1 MIERT
6 GSGTEGS
13 SEAAARAK
21 YLRKKGVME
30 LLLELREAPKRFS
43 DLEERVAVSSA
54 TLTSRLEEG
63 VKLGLF
69 EEEIQYIERE
79 ERREKRK
86 VYKLTDEYEWLGES
100 LEHRDLDELVAER
113 AALQDRIESKYTAF
127 LDRADEK
134 LTDVDKTI

>member
-1 MIERT
+1 MIEST

-13 SEAAARAK
+13 SENVARTK

-43 DLEERVAVSSA
+43 DLKELVDVSSA

-63 VKLGLF
+63 VKLGML

-86 VYKLTDEYEWLGES
+86 VYKLTDEYEWLGEW
-100 LEHRDLDELVAER
+100 LGRRDLDELVAER

>member
-1 MIERT
+1 MIEST

-13 SEAAARAK
+13 SENVARTK

-43 DLEERVAVSSA
+43 DLEELVAVSSA

-63 VKLGLF
+63 VKLGLL

-86 VYKLTDEYEWLGES
+86 VYKLTDEYEWLGEN
-100 LEHRDLDELVAER
+100 LEHRDLDELVEER
-113 AALQDRIESKYTAF
+113 AALQDRIESKYSAF

-134 LTDVDKTI
+134 LTDVDRTI

>member
-1 MIERT
+1 MIEST

-13 SEAAARAK
+13 SENVARTK

-43 DLEERVAVSSA
+43 DLEELVAVSSA

-63 VKLGLF
+63 VKLGLL

-86 VYKLTDEYEWLGES
+86 VYKLTDEYEWLGEN
-100 LEHRDLDELVAER
+100 LEHRDLDELVEKR
-113 AALQDRIESKYTAF
+113 AALQERIESKYTAF

>member
-1 MIERT
+1 MVEST

-13 SEAAARAK
+13 SENVARTK

-43 DLEERVAVSSA
+43 DLEELVAVSSA

-63 VKLGLF
+63 VKLGLL

-86 VYKLTDEYEWLGES
+86 VYKLTDEYEWLGEN
-100 LEHRDLDELVAER
+100 LEHRNLDELVEER
-113 AALQDRIESKYTAF
+113 AALQERIESKYTAF

-134 LTDVDKTI
+134 LTDVDETI